1 MILWIAAILLIC
13 VGFLGC
19 FVNKIPGPL
28 LAFIGILLPVLFGDV
43 EAEVW
48 MLVLIGVL
56 VVASMIV
63 SSKVL
68 PKLGSKI
75 HPFGKAGSW
84 GTTIGSL
91 LGIIGVGVAG
101 SMSPVVTLI
110 LSFIALPYGFAF
122 LFELISQK
130 SAGTAI
136 KAAGG
141 AYVTFLVGTVLKLV
155 VCYLSLRILFA

>member
-1 MILWIAAILLIC
+1 MILWILAILLIC

-19 FVNKIPGPL
+19 FINKIPGPL

-43 EAEVW
+43 HADVW

-63 SSKVL
+63 SSKFL
-68 PKLGSKI
+68 PKIGAMVS
-75 HPFGKAGSW
+75 PFGKAGSW

-91 LGIIGVGVAG
+91 FGLIGIGVAG
-101 SMSPVVTLI
+101 SMNPIVTLI
-110 LSFIALPYGFAF
+110 LSFIVLPYGFAF

-130 SAGTAI
+130 SAGAAL
-136 KAAGG
+136 KSAGG
-141 AYVTFLVGTVLKLV
+141 AYATFFVGTVLKLV

>member
-1 MILWIAAILLIC
+1 MILWILAIVLIAF
-13 VGFLGC
+13 GFLGC
-19 FVNKIPGPL
+19 FVNKVPGPL

-43 EAEVW
+43 NAEIW
-48 MLVLIGVL
+48 MLCLIGAL
-56 VVASMIV
+56 VIVSMIV
-63 SSKVL
+63 SSKFL
-68 PKLGSKI
+68 PKLGEKV

-84 GTTIGSL
+84 GTTLGSIVGL
-91 LGIIGVGVAG
+91 LSTVSSSAD
-101 SMSPVVTLI
+101 SPIFGLVLAFVI
-110 LSFIALPYGFAF
+110 LPYGVAF

-130 SAGTAI
+130 SAGTAL